1 MLQTLDSASERVYS
15 DRLIKRRDRIV
26 DRVAQLDA
34 ERRQFDA
41 DRLLFD
47 EETYQRRNNLL
58 GYLVSF
64 HLREIDQLDEA
75 LKRIANGK
83 YGICFGCQKQ
93 IEREWLES
101 FPEAEFC
108 SACHVI
114 KERMGAG

>member
-1 MLQTLDSASERVYS
+1 MLQALDSASERVYS

-26 DRVAQLDA
+26 NRVAQLDA
-34 ERRQFDA
+34 ERHQLDA

-47 EETYQRRNNLL
+47 EETYQQRNNLL
-58 GYLVSF
+58 GYLASF

-101 FPEAEFC
+101 FSEAEFC
-108 SACHVI
+108 FACHVI